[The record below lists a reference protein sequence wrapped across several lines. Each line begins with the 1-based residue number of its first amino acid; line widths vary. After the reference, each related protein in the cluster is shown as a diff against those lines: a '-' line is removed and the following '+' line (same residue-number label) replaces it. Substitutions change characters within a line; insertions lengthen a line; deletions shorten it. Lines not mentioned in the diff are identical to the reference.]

1 MAAMMFP
8 TMTTAADE
16 ILSARDLAVSI
27 GGKTVCKS
35 LSFSIRA
42 GECWGI
48 LGTNGVGKTTLLL
61 TLAGLR
67 QPQSGEVLL
76 QGRPLEGIP
85 RREVARKLGL
95 MFQDLEPGLPTTVM
109 ETALEG
115 RHPHLD
121 RFKWETTE
129 DERIAREALEEMELH
144 SMAGRIVQTLSG
156 GERRLLAA
164 ATLFTQEPLLMGLD
178 EPNSHLDLHQQIK
191 LLDRVQHRVRHQ
203 GKAALTILHDANLAS
218 RYCDRVLLLFGDGE
232 VEGGPTDELLTAER
246 MSRLYRHPI
255 RRIPIDTGAIFVAM

>member
-1 MAAMMFP
+1 MD
-8 TMTTAADE
+8 TE
-16 ILSARDLAVSI
+16 ILSARNLAVSV
-27 GGKTVCKS
+27 GGKTVCEGLEVS
-35 LSFSIRA
+35 VRA
-42 GECWGI
+42 GEFWGI

-67 QPQSGEVLL
+67 KPQSGEVLL
-76 QGRPLEGIP
+76 QGRPLRTLP

-95 MFQDLEPGLPTTVM
+95 MFQDLEPGLPSTVM

-121 RFKWETTE
+121 RFKWETLE
-129 DERIAREALEEMELH
+129 DERIARAELEEMDLH
-144 SMAGRIVQTLSG
+144 PLAERIVQTLSG

-164 ATLFTQEPLLMGLD
+164 ATLFTQDPLLMGLD

-191 LLDRVQHRVRHQ
+191 LLDRVQHRVRNQ
-203 GKAALTILHDANLAS
+203 GKAALTILHDANLTL

-232 VEGGPTDELLTAER
+232 VEGGPTAELLTEER
-246 MSRLYRHPI
+246 ISRLYRHPI
-255 RRIPIDTGAIFVAM
+255 TRVSTGAGAVFVAM

>member
-1 MAAMMFP
+1 MQQDIL
-8 TMTTAADE
+8 TA
-16 ILSARDLAVSI
+16 RNLAVSV
-27 GGKTVCKS
+27 GGKTVCAG
-35 LSFSIRA
+35 LDLSIRA
-42 GECWGI
+42 GEFWGI

-67 QPQSGEVLL
+67 VPQAGEVLL
-76 QGRPLEGIP
+76 QGEPLRTLP

-121 RFKWETTE
+121 RFKWETPE
-129 DERIAREALEEMELH
+129 DERIASTVLEEMGLYPLAE
-144 SMAGRIVQTLSG
+144 RIVQTLSG

-164 ATLFTQEPLLMGLD
+164 ATLFAQDPLLMALD

-191 LLDRVQHRVRHQ
+191 LLDRVRRRVHDQ
-203 GKAALTILHDANLAS
+203 GKAALTILHDANLAV

-232 VEGGPTDELLTAER
+232 VEGGPIDDLLTAER
-246 MSRLYRHPI
+246 ITRLYHHPI
-255 RRIPIDTGAIFVAM
+255 TRVATGAGTVFVAM

>member
-1 MAAMMFP
+1 MS
-8 TMTTAADE
+8 DE
-16 ILSARDLAVSI
+16 ILSVKNLTVTV
-27 GGKTVCKS
+27 GGKTVCKG
-35 LSFSIRA
+35 LDLSIRS

-67 QPQSGEVLL
+67 KPQTGDILL
-76 QGRPLEGIP
+76 QGQPLHALL
-85 RREVARKLGL
+85 RREVAKKLGL
-95 MFQDLEPGLPTTVM
+95 MFQDLEPGLPSTVM

-121 RFKWETTE
+121 RFKWETLE
-129 DERIAREALEEMELH
+129 DERIAGAALEEMGLQPL
-144 SMAGRIVQTLSG
+144 AARIVQTLSG

-164 ATLFTQEPLLMGLD
+164 ATLFTQDPLLMGLD

-191 LLDRVQHRVRHQ
+191 LLDRMQYRVRHQ
-203 GKAALTILHDANLAS
+203 GKAALTILHDANLAM

-232 VEGGPTDELLTAER
+232 VEGGPTDTLLTEER

-255 RRIPIDTGAIFVAM
+255 TRASTKAGPVFVAM

>member
-1 MAAMMFP
+1 MEQ
-8 TMTTAADE
+8 E
-16 ILSARDLAVSI
+16 ILSARDLTVSV
-27 GGKTVCKS
+27 GGKTVCEGLE
-35 LSFSIRA
+35 LSVRA

-67 QPQSGEVLL
+67 KPQSGEVLL
-76 QGRPLEGIP
+76 QSRPLRALP

-95 MFQDLEPGLPTTVM
+95 MFQDLEPGLPSTVM

-121 RFKWETTE
+121 RFKWETLE
-129 DERIAREALEEMELH
+129 DERIARAALEEMDLH
-144 SMAGRIVQTLSG
+144 PLAERIVQTLSG

-164 ATLFTQEPLLMGLD
+164 ATLFTQDPLLMGLD

-191 LLDRVQHRVRHQ
+191 LLDRVQYRVRHQ
-203 GKAALTILHDANLAS
+203 GKAALTILHDANLAL

-232 VEGGPTDELLTAER
+232 VEGGPTDELLTEER
-246 MSRLYRHPI
+246 ISRLYRHPI
-255 RRIPIDTGAIFVAM
+255 TRVATGGGAVFVAM